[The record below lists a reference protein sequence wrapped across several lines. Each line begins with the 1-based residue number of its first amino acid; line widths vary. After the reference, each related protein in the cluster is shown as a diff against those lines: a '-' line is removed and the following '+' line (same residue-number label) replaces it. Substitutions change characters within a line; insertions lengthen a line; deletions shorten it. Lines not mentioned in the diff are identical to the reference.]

1 MVMQASRVWL
11 DRVMVRL
18 LFIPAPSEPVNTQS
32 TDAQRAERAFGFSLV
47 FSGVRCILQYA
58 VLPFLLPLV
67 GIAAEAA
74 LPILLIINVLAVL
87 SIFYSLRRFWQISY
101 QYRWQYLVVAM
112 VALVILITFTMLDLQ
127 TILG

>member
-1 MVMQASRVWL
+1 VMQASRVWL

>member
-1 MVMQASRVWL
+1 MQASRVWL

>member
-1 MVMQASRVWL
+1 MMQASRVWL